1 MNGNLASPRARWHK
15 ANQMAAYDRLP
26 AELRRWLA
34 QAALPWSAA
43 SALRLWQRALRE
55 TGCPRQALVRL
66 TRAEARSL
74 ARERVAVRG
83 PANPTGD
90 LSDPVLCLS
99 SAPLAKGPAPV
110 RRPPPCLAL
119 FANTLG
125 GSRGAKRP
133 RRGRGGGEGRRRD
146 ERRAPVSAHSEN
158 RPNPPEEQVKK
169 LLTSATNHL
178 TSKDHQRLSTVDT
191 IPPSPAA
198 ARRGAGVRYSP
209 KAAPAP

>member
-15 ANQMAAYDRLP
+15 ADPMAAYDRLP

-43 SALRLWQRALRE
+43 SALRLWHRALRE

-74 ARERVAVRG
+74 ARDRVTVWG
-83 PANPTGD
+83 PAYPTGD

-99 SAPLAKGPAPV
+99 PSALAKGPAPV

-125 GSRGAKRP
+125 GSGGRSAPGAAEEEAKADDETKGLRASAPILKTAPTRPKR
-133 RRGRGGGEGRRRD
+133 
-146 ERRAPVSAHSEN
+146 
-158 RPNPPEEQVKK
+158 
-169 LLTSATNHL
+169 
-178 TSKDHQRLSTVDT
+178 RLRNS
-191 IPPSPAA
+191 
-198 ARRGAGVRYSP
+198 
-209 KAAPAP
+209 